1 MAKPTKE
8 QKRKAKLKAKKQQA
22 IHNQQSL
29 TERLSIAL
37 EKLCEPVLPEYIDE
51 HVSRL
56 SDDTVFEVAAY
67 MALGFG
73 IVKAL

>member
-29 TERLSIAL
+29 TERQSVAL
-37 EKLCEPVLPEYIDE
+37 EKLCEPVLPEHIDDSSGTD
-51 HVSRL
+51 HT
-56 SDDTVFEVAAY
+56 DTVWQLSMIA
-67 MALGFG
+67 
-73 IVKAL
+73 